1 MFLDER
7 TGVALQTR
15 DERDNVIAQ
24 THDNIGS
31 AIETASGSAALASY
45 VILSP
50 GTESGI
56 NSAQVKSKDL
66 VQGERRD
73 RKFFFWHDRAEVAN
87 AVGVHPVKFF
97 AIVMMLASSAF
108 AWPWSSDKKNA
119 EDEARIKD
127 SLLQVEVRNLQ
138 REVETLTR
146 IRMQKADSLEK
157 LDAKHWSNRYAESQ
171 LTEEHQNVTR
181 ELDGRYSKLS
191 TDLGRVTEEVMAS
204 KNVTEEAEEKAKGE
218 EISFDALNTQIK
230 LSIEKTLGDVAGD
243 YPLGMN
249 KRLLRLRQASA
260 EAEKKVPNTIAA
272 VQGYMADLLARHELT
287 YTQFYGAELS
297 QVGSR
302 PDVNVNRLRLGTV
315 FLGEVAGDNGDVQ
328 ALLRSGALQGKVFE
342 WNANL
347 PTEIAANIKAAVN
360 QVGSMPG
367 AAASAS
373 QSATVA
379 IPLDVL
385 QNKAIKNSITDT
397 KELTWTEEFQ
407 AFFKKGG
414 FVMYPLMLVAIIAL
428 LLFLERFIVLT
439 YRGHLGRRFTKKM
452 NALVAE
458 KKYEDAANLCLD
470 KKTSLAMVLFAVLN
484 KVNDTR
490 ENAERSLQEALLREQ
505 PKLER
510 RMGLLAAMGTIAPL
524 LGLLGTVTGII
535 TLFTVI
541 TEVGTNDARVLAGGI
556 SEALV
561 TTEMGLVIAIP
572 VMILHGLLSEKIEK
586 ITSELYV
593 QSTSLMNKVF
603 GKES

>member
-1 MFLDER
+1 MILDER
-7 TGVALQTR
+7 TGMALQTR
-15 DERDNVIAQ
+15 DE
-24 THDNIGS
+24 
-31 AIETASGSAALASY
+31 SGSTS
-45 VILSP
+45 SP
-50 GTESGI
+50 TECHSER
-56 NSAQVKSKDL
+56 NEVKS
-66 VQGERRD
+66 
-73 RKFFFWHDRAEVAN
+73 N
-87 AVGVHPVKFF
+87 NPVKFL
-97 AIVMMLASSAF
+97 AVILLLASSAF
-108 AWPWSSDKKNA
+108 AWPWSNDKKSA

-171 LTEEHQNVTR
+171 LTEEHQNKTR

-191 TDLGRVTEEVMAS
+191 TDLGRVTEEVMAN
-204 KNVTEEAEEKAKGE
+204 KNVTEEAEEKSKSE
-218 EISFDALNTQIK
+218 EIAFDALNTQVK

-243 YPLGMN
+243 YPVGMN
-249 KRLLRLRQASA
+249 KRLLNLKRASA

-272 VQGYMADLLARHELT
+272 VQGYMADLLARHEVT
-287 YTQFYGAELS
+287 YTQSYGAELS
-297 QVGSR
+297 QVGTR
-302 PDVNVNRLRLGTV
+302 PDVNVNRLRMGTV
-315 FLGEVAGDNGDVQ
+315 FLGEVANDNGDVQ

-347 PTEIAANIKAAVN
+347 PTEMAANIKAAVN
-360 QVGSMPG
+360 QAGTVTGG
-367 AAASAS
+367 ATDAL
-373 QSATVA
+373 SATIA

-385 QNKAIKNSITDT
+385 QNKAIKNSITDA
-397 KELTWTEEFQ
+397 KELTWTEEFK

-414 FVMYPLMLVAIIAL
+414 IVMYPLSLVAIIAF
-428 LLFLERFIVLT
+428 LLFLERFIMLS

-452 NALVAE
+452 DALVAE
-458 KKYEDAANLCLD
+458 KKYEDAANLCL
-470 KKTSLAMVLFAVLN
+470 KKETSLAMVLFAVLN

-603 GKES
+603 GKEKVD

>member
-1 MFLDER
+1 
-7 TGVALQTR
+7 
-15 DERDNVIAQ
+15 
-24 THDNIGS
+24 
-31 AIETASGSAALASY
+31 
-45 VILSP
+45 
-50 GTESGI
+50 
-56 NSAQVKSKDL
+56 
-66 VQGERRD
+66 
-73 RKFFFWHDRAEVAN
+73 
-87 AVGVHPVKFF
+87 
-97 AIVMMLASSAF
+97 
-108 AWPWSSDKKNA
+108 
-119 EDEARIKD
+119 
-127 SLLQVEVRNLQ
+127 
-138 REVETLTR
+138 
-146 IRMQKADSLEK
+146 
-157 LDAKHWSNRYAESQ
+157 
-171 LTEEHQNVTR
+171 
-181 ELDGRYSKLS
+181 
-191 TDLGRVTEEVMAS
+191 
-204 KNVTEEAEEKAKGE
+204 
-218 EISFDALNTQIK
+218 
-230 LSIEKTLGDVAGD
+230 
-243 YPLGMN
+243 
-249 KRLLRLRQASA
+249 
-260 EAEKKVPNTIAA
+260 
-272 VQGYMADLLARHELT
+272 LLARHELT
-287 YTQFYGAELS
+287 YTQYYGAELS

-347 PTEIAANIKAAVN
+347 PTEMAANIKAAVD
-360 QVGSMPG
+360 QVGNLPS

-397 KELTWTEEFQ
+397 KELTWTEEFK

-414 FVMYPLMLVAIIAL
+414 IVMYPLMLVAIIAL

-458 KKYEDAANLCLD
+458 KKYEDAANLCL
-470 KKTSLAMVLFAVLN
+470 KKETSLAMVLYAVLN

-603 GKES
+603 GKEKVD

>member
-1 MFLDER
+1 MILDER
-7 TGVALQTR
+7 TGMALQTR
-15 DERDNVIAQ
+15 DE
-24 THDNIGS
+24 
-31 AIETASGSAALASY
+31 SGSTS
-45 VILSP
+45 SP
-50 GTESGI
+50 TECHSER
-56 NSAQVKSKDL
+56 NEVKSKD
-66 VQGERRD
+66 
-73 RKFFFWHDRAEVAN
+73 
-87 AVGVHPVKFF
+87 PVKFL
-97 AIVMMLASSAF
+97 AVILLLASSAF
-108 AWPWSSDKKNA
+108 AWPWSSDKKSA

-171 LTEEHQNVTR
+171 LTEEHQNKTR

-191 TDLGRVTEEVMAS
+191 TDLGRVTEEVMAN
-204 KNVTEEAEEKAKGE
+204 KNVTEEAEEKSKSE
-218 EISFDALNTQIK
+218 EIAFDALNTQVK

-243 YPLGMN
+243 YPVGMN
-249 KRLLRLRQASA
+249 KRLLNLKRASA

-272 VQGYMADLLARHELT
+272 VQGYMADLLARHEVT
-287 YTQFYGAELS
+287 YTQSYGAELS
-297 QVGSR
+297 QVGTR
-302 PDVNVNRLRLGTV
+302 PDVNVNRLRMGTV
-315 FLGEVAGDNGDVQ
+315 FLGEVANDNGDVQ

-347 PTEIAANIKAAVN
+347 PTEMAANIKAAVD
-360 QVGSMPG
+360 QAGSV
-367 AAASAS
+367 ASAATDA
-373 QSATVA
+373 QSATIA

-385 QNKAIKNSITDT
+385 QNKAIKNSITDA
-397 KELTWTEEFQ
+397 KELTWTEEFKS
-407 AFFKKGG
+407 FFKKGG
-414 FVMYPLMLVAIIAL
+414 IVMYPLSLVAIIAF
-428 LLFLERFIVLT
+428 LLFLERFIMLS

-452 NALVAE
+452 DALVAE
-458 KKYEDAANLCLD
+458 KKYEDAANLCL
-470 KKTSLAMVLFAVLN
+470 KKETSLAMVLFAVLN

-603 GKES
+603 GKEKVD

>member
-1 MFLDER
+1 MILDER
-7 TGVALQTR
+7 TGAALQTR
-15 DERDNVIAQ
+15 DE
-24 THDNIGS
+24 
-31 AIETASGSAALASY
+31 SGSTS
-45 VILSP
+45 SP
-50 GTESGI
+50 TECHSER
-56 NSAQVKSKDL
+56 NEVKSK
-66 VQGERRD
+66 
-73 RKFFFWHDRAEVAN
+73 N
-87 AVGVHPVKFF
+87 PVKYVIARSEVTKQSMHRIIFTLVLLF
-97 AIVMMLASSAF
+97 SSSAF
-108 AWPWSSDKKNA
+108 AWPWSSDKKSA

-171 LTEEHQNVTR
+171 LTEEHQNKTR

-191 TDLGRVTEEVMAS
+191 TDLGRVTEEVMAN
-204 KNVTEEAEEKAKGE
+204 KNVTEEAEEKAKSE
-218 EISFDALNTQIK
+218 EIAFDALNTQVK

-243 YPLGMN
+243 YPVGMN
-249 KRLLRLRQASA
+249 KRLLNLKRASA

-272 VQGYMADLLARHELT
+272 VQGYMADLLARHEVT
-287 YTQFYGAELS
+287 YTQSYGAELS
-297 QVGSR
+297 QVGTR

-315 FLGEVAGDNGDVQ
+315 FLGEVANDNGDVQ

-347 PTEIAANIKAAVN
+347 PTEMAANIKAAVN
-360 QVGSMPG
+360 QAG
-367 AAASAS
+367 AVASA
-373 QSATVA
+373 ATDAQATIA

-385 QNKAIKNSITDT
+385 QNKAIKNSITDA
-397 KELTWTEEFQ
+397 KELTWTEEFKS
-407 AFFKKGG
+407 FFKKGG
-414 FVMYPLMLVAIIAL
+414 IVMYPLSLVAIIAL
-428 LLFLERFIVLT
+428 LLFLERFIMLS

-452 NALVAE
+452 DALIAE
-458 KKYEDAANLCLD
+458 KKYEEAANLCL
-470 KKTSLAMVLFAVLN
+470 KKETSLAMVLFAVLN

-603 GKES
+603 GKESK

>member
-1 MFLDER
+1 MILDER
-7 TGVALQTR
+7 RQPCKAS
-15 DERDNVIAQ
+15 E
-24 THDNIGS
+24 GS
-31 AIETASGSAALASY
+31 G
-45 VILSP
+45 VILN
-50 GTESGI
+50 GAR
-56 NSAQVKSKDL
+56 SAKSKDL
-66 VQGERRD
+66 
-73 RKFFFWHDRAEVAN
+73 KT
-87 AVGVHPVKFF
+87 F
-97 AIVMMLASSAF
+97 AILVSIILMLASSAF
-108 AWPWSSDKKNA
+108 AWPWSSDKKSA

-171 LTEEHQNVTR
+171 LTEEHQNETR

-191 TDLGRVTEEVMAS
+191 TDLGRITEEAMSS
-204 KNVTEEAEEKAKGE
+204 KSVTEEAEEKSKSE
-218 EISFDALNTQIK
+218 EIAFDALNTQIK

-243 YPLGMN
+243 YPVGMN
-249 KRLLRLRQASA
+249 ARLLRLKQANI
-260 EAEKKVPNTIAA
+260 EADKKTPNTIAA
-272 VQGYMADLLARHELT
+272 VQGFMDDLLKRHEVT
-287 YTQFYGAELS
+287 YTQFYGNEVS

-315 FLGEVAGDNGDVQ
+315 FLGEIANDNGDVQ
-328 ALLRSGALQGKVFE
+328 ALMRSGALQGKIFE
-342 WNANL
+342 WNAKL
-347 PTEIAANIKAAVN
+347 PTEISQNVKQAVTQAGSAPAANGV
-360 QVGSMPG
+360 VS
-367 AAASAS
+367 
-373 QSATVA
+373 

-385 QNKAIKNSITDT
+385 QNKAIKNSISDV
-397 KELTWTEEFQ
+397 KELTWTEQFK

-414 FVMYPLMLVAIIAL
+414 IVMYPLMFVAIIAL
-428 LLFLERFIVLT
+428 LLFLERFVMLS
-439 YRGHLGRRFTKKM
+439 YRGRIGRRFSKQM
-452 NALVAE
+452 NELVVE
-458 KKYEDAANLCLD
+458 KKFEDAANLCLQ
-470 KKTSLAMVLFAVLN
+470 KETSLSRVLFAVLN
-484 KVNDTR
+484 KAKDSR
-490 ENAERSLQEALLREQ
+490 ENAERSLNEALLREQ

-556 SEALV
+556 SEALI

-593 QSTSLMNKVF
+593 QSTWLLNQVF
-603 GKES
+603 GKESK

>member
-1 MFLDER
+1 MILDER
-7 TGVALQTR
+7 TGMVLQTR
-15 DERDNVIAQ
+15 DE
-24 THDNIGS
+24 
-31 AIETASGSAALASY
+31 SGSTN
-45 VILSP
+45 SP
-50 GTESGI
+50 TECHSER
-56 NSAQVKSKDL
+56 NEVKSKD
-66 VQGERRD
+66 
-73 RKFFFWHDRAEVAN
+73 
-87 AVGVHPVKFF
+87 PVKFL
-97 AIVMMLASSAF
+97 AVILLLASSAF
-108 AWPWSSDKKNA
+108 AWPWSSDKKSA

-171 LTEEHQNVTR
+171 LTEEHQNKTR

-191 TDLGRVTEEVMAS
+191 TDLGRVTEEVMAN
-204 KNVTEEAEEKAKGE
+204 KNVTEEAEEKSKSE
-218 EISFDALNTQIK
+218 EIAFDALNTQVK

-243 YPLGMN
+243 YPVGMN
-249 KRLLRLRQASA
+249 KRLLNLKRASA

-272 VQGYMADLLARHELT
+272 VQGYMADLLARHEVT
-287 YTQFYGAELS
+287 YTQSYGAELS
-297 QVGSR
+297 QVGTR

-315 FLGEVAGDNGDVQ
+315 FLGEVANDNGDVQ

-347 PTEIAANIKAAVN
+347 PTEMAANIKSAVN
-360 QVGSMPG
+360 QAGSV
-367 AAASAS
+367 ASAATDA
-373 QSATVA
+373 QSATIA

-397 KELTWTEEFQ
+397 KELTWTEEFKL
-407 AFFKKGG
+407 FFKKGG
-414 FVMYPLMLVAIIAL
+414 IVMYPLMLVAIIAL
-428 LLFLERFIVLT
+428 LLFLERFVMLS

-452 NALVAE
+452 DALVAE
-458 KKYEDAANLCLD
+458 KKYEEAANLCL
-470 KKTSLAMVLFAVLN
+470 KKETSLAMVLFAVLN

-603 GKES
+603 GKESK

>member
-1 MFLDER
+1 MILDER
-7 TGVALQTR
+7 TGMALQTR
-15 DERDNVIAQ
+15 DE
-24 THDNIGS
+24 
-31 AIETASGSAALASY
+31 SGSTSSL
-45 VILSP
+45 
-50 GTESGI
+50 TECHSER
-56 NSAQVKSKDL
+56 NEVKS
-66 VQGERRD
+66 
-73 RKFFFWHDRAEVAN
+73 N
-87 AVGVHPVKFF
+87 NPVKFL
-97 AIVMMLASSAF
+97 AVILLLASSAF
-108 AWPWSSDKKNA
+108 AWPWSSDKKSA

-171 LTEEHQNVTR
+171 LTEEHQNKTR

-191 TDLGRVTEEVMAS
+191 TDLGRVTEEVMAN
-204 KNVTEEAEEKAKGE
+204 KNVTEEAEEKSKSE
-218 EISFDALNTQIK
+218 EIAFDALNTQVK

-243 YPLGMN
+243 YPVGMN
-249 KRLLRLRQASA
+249 KRLLNLKRASA

-272 VQGYMADLLARHELT
+272 VQGYMADLLARHEVT
-287 YTQFYGAELS
+287 YTQSYGAELS
-297 QVGSR
+297 QVGTR
-302 PDVNVNRLRLGTV
+302 PDVNVNRLRMGTV
-315 FLGEVAGDNGDVQ
+315 FLGEVANDNGDVQ

-347 PTEIAANIKAAVN
+347 PTEMAANIKAAVN
-360 QVGSMPG
+360 QAGTVTG
-367 AAASAS
+367 ATTDAL
-373 QSATVA
+373 SATIA

-385 QNKAIKNSITDT
+385 QNKAIKNSITDA
-397 KELTWTEEFQ
+397 KELTWTEEFK

-414 FVMYPLMLVAIIAL
+414 IVMYPLSLVAIIAF
-428 LLFLERFIVLT
+428 LLFLERFIMLS

-452 NALVAE
+452 DALVAE
-458 KKYEDAANLCLD
+458 KKYEDAANLCL
-470 KKTSLAMVLFAVLN
+470 KKETSLAMVLFAVLN

-541 TEVGTNDARVLAGGI
+541 TEVGTNDARVLAGGL

-603 GKES
+603 GKESK

>member
-1 MFLDER
+1 MRNYRRE
-7 TGVALQTR
+7 TR
-15 DERDNVIAQ
+15 EGSNVVL
-24 THDNIGS
+24 
-31 AIETASGSAALASY
+31 SAAKNR
-45 VILSP
+45 
-50 GTESGI
+50 GR
-56 NSAQVKSKDL
+56 
-66 VQGERRD
+66 GECRE
-73 RKFFFWHDRAEVAN
+73 RKFSLWHDRADAMN
-87 AVGVHPVKFF
+87 AVGIHPVKYLS
-97 AIVMMLASSAF
+97 IILLLASSAF

-171 LTEEHQNVTR
+171 MTEEHQNETR

-191 TDLGRVTEEVMAS
+191 TDLGRVTEEVMSS
-204 KNVTEEAEEKAKGE
+204 KNVTEEVEEKAKSE
-218 EISFDALNTQIK
+218 EIAFDALNTQVR
-230 LSIEKTLGDVAGD
+230 LSIEKTMGDIAGD
-243 YPLGMN
+243 YPVGMN
-249 KRLLRLRQASA
+249 ARLLRLKQASI

-272 VQGYMADLLARHELT
+272 VQGFMTDLLERHEKT
-287 YTQFYGAELS
+287 YTQSYGTEVS

-315 FLGEVAGDNGDVQ
+315 FLGEVANDNGDVQ
-328 ALLRSGALQGKVFE
+328 ALMRSGALQGKVFE
-342 WNANL
+342 WNASL
-347 PTEIAANIKAAVN
+347 PTEIAASIKQTVN
-360 QVGSMPG
+360 HAGSG
-367 AAASAS
+367 ASSNAN
-373 QSATVA
+373 V
-379 IPLDVL
+379 IMVPLDVL
-385 QNKAIKNSITDT
+385 QNKAIKNSISDV
-397 KELTWTEEFQ
+397 KELTWTEQFR

-414 FVMYPLMLVAIIAL
+414 IVMYPLALVAIIAL
-428 LLFLERFIVLT
+428 LLFLERFLVLT

-452 NALVAE
+452 DALVAD
-458 KKYEDAANLCLD
+458 KKYEDAANLCL
-470 KKTSLAMVLFAVLN
+470 KKETSLSMVLFAVLN

-556 SEALV
+556 SEALI

-603 GKES
+603 GKESCQKGCLDSGSVRQAH

>member
-1 MFLDER
+1 MNNEKLKMNFQSER
-7 TGVALQTR
+7 MV
-15 DERDNVIAQ
+15 E
-24 THDNIGS
+24 GS
-31 AIETASGSAALASY
+31 RNG
-45 VILSP
+45 VILS
-50 GTESGI
+50 GAK
-56 NSAQVKSKDL
+56 N
-66 VQGERRD
+66 
-73 RKFFFWHDRAEVAN
+73 
-87 AVGVHPVKFF
+87 PVKFLS
-97 AIVMMLASSAF
+97 IVLLLASSAF

-171 LTEEHQNVTR
+171 LTDEHQNKTR

-191 TDLGRVTEEVMAS
+191 TDLGRVTEEVMAN
-204 KNVTEEAEEKAKGE
+204 KNVTEEAEEKSKSE
-218 EISFDALNTQIK
+218 EIAFDALNTQVK

-243 YPLGMN
+243 YPVGMN
-249 KRLLRLRQASA
+249 KRLLNLKRASA
-260 EAEKKVPNTIAA
+260 EAEKNVPNTIAA
-272 VQGYMADLLARHELT
+272 VQGYMADLLARHEVT
-287 YTQFYGAELS
+287 YTQSYGAELS

-302 PDVNVNRLRLGTV
+302 PDVNVTRMRLGTV
-315 FLGEVAGDNGDVQ
+315 FLGEVANDNGDVQ

-347 PTEIAANIKAAVN
+347 PTEMAANIKSAVN
-360 QVGSMPG
+360 QAGSV
-367 AAASAS
+367 ASAASGA
-373 QSATVA
+373 QSATIA

-397 KELTWTEEFQ
+397 KELTWTEEFK

-414 FVMYPLMLVAIIAL
+414 IVMYPLSLVAIIAL
-428 LLFLERFIVLT
+428 LLFLERFIMLS

-452 NALVAE
+452 DALVAE
-458 KKYEDAANLCLD
+458 KKYEDAANLCL
-470 KKTSLAMVLFAVLN
+470 KKETSLAMVLFAVLN

-603 GKES
+603 GKEKVD

>member
-1 MFLDER
+1 MK
-7 TGVALQTR
+7 
-15 DERDNVIAQ
+15 NVIARSETENSVRNVIARSGTKIPVRNVIARSMATKQ
-24 THDNIGS
+24 SMRFKS
-31 AIETASGSAALASY
+31 AI
-45 VILSP
+45 
-50 GTESGI
+50 
-56 NSAQVKSKDL
+56 L
-66 VQGERRD
+66 VSVVLL
-73 RKFFFWHDRAEVAN
+73 F
-87 AVGVHPVKFF
+87 
-97 AIVMMLASSAF
+97 ASSAF
-108 AWPWSSDKKNA
+108 AWPWSNDGKKKA

-171 LTEEHQNVTR
+171 MTEEHQNATR

-191 TDLGRVTEEVMAS
+191 TDLGRVTEEAMSS
-204 KNVTEEAEEKAKGE
+204 KNVTEEAEEKSKSE
-218 EISFDALNTQIK
+218 EIAFDALNTQIK

-243 YPLGMN
+243 YPVGMN
-249 KRLLRLRQASA
+249 ARLLNLKQASI
-260 EAEKKVPNTIAA
+260 EAEKKEPNTVAA
-272 VQGYMADLLARHELT
+272 VQGFMGDLLKRHEVT
-287 YTQFYGAELS
+287 YSQTFGAEIS

-302 PDVNVNRLRLGTV
+302 PDVNVTRMRLGTV
-315 FLGEVAGDNGDVQ
+315 FLGEVANDNGDVQ
-328 ALLRSGALQGKVFE
+328 ALMRSGALQGKIFE

-347 PTEIAANIKAAVN
+347 PTEMATNIKAAVN
-360 QVGSMPG
+360 QAGSAPTANG
-367 AAASAS
+367 IVS
-373 QSATVA
+373 

-385 QNKAIKNSITDT
+385 QNKAIKNSISDV
-397 KELTWTEEFQ
+397 KELTWTEKFQ

-414 FVMYPLMLVAIIAL
+414 IVMYPLMLVAIIAL
-428 LLFLERFIVLT
+428 LLFLERFVMLS

-452 NALVAE
+452 NVLVNE
-458 KKYEDAANLCLD
+458 KKYEEAANLCL
-470 KKTSLAMVLFAVLN
+470 KKQTSLAMVLFAVLN
-484 KVNDTR
+484 KANDSR
-490 ENAERSLQEALLREQ
+490 ENAERSLQESLLREQ

-593 QSTSLMNKVF
+593 QSTSLMNKIF
-603 GKES
+603 GKESK

>member
-1 MFLDER
+1 MILDER
-7 TGVALQTR
+7 TGFALQTK
-15 DERDNVIAQ
+15 DERN
-24 THDNIGS
+24 G
-31 AIETASGSAALASY
+31 
-45 VILSP
+45 VILS
-50 GTESGI
+50 GAH
-56 NSAQVKSKDL
+56 SAKSK
-66 VQGERRD
+66 
-73 RKFFFWHDRAEVAN
+73 N
-87 AVGVHPVKFF
+87 PVKFL
-97 AIVMMLASSAF
+97 AIVLMLASSAF
-108 AWPWSSDKKNA
+108 AWPWSSDKKSA

-127 SLLQVEVRNLQ
+127 SLLQIEVRNLQ

-171 LTEEHQNVTR
+171 LTEEHQNKTR

-191 TDLGRVTEEVMAS
+191 TDLGRVTEEVMAN
-204 KNVTEEAEEKAKGE
+204 KNVTEEAEEKSKSE
-218 EISFDALNTQIK
+218 EIAFDALNTQVK

-243 YPLGMN
+243 YPVGMN
-249 KRLLRLRQASA
+249 KRLLNLKRASA

-272 VQGYMADLLARHELT
+272 VQGYMADLLARHEVT
-287 YTQFYGAELS
+287 YTQSYGAELS
-297 QVGSR
+297 QVGTR

-315 FLGEVAGDNGDVQ
+315 FLGEVASDNGDVQ

-347 PTEIAANIKAAVN
+347 PTEMAANIKTAVN
-360 QVGSMPG
+360 QAGSVTG
-367 AAASAS
+367 AATDAL
-373 QSATVA
+373 SATIA

-397 KELTWTEEFQ
+397 KELTWTEEFKS
-407 AFFKKGG
+407 FFKKGG
-414 FVMYPLMLVAIIAL
+414 IVMYPLMLVAIIAL
-428 LLFLERFIVLT
+428 LLFLERFVMLS

-452 NALVAE
+452 DALVAE
-458 KKYEDAANLCLD
+458 KKYEEAANLCL
-470 KKTSLAMVLFAVLN
+470 KKETSLAMVLFAVLN

-603 GKES
+603 GKESK

>member
-1 MFLDER
+1 MILDER
-7 TGVALQTR
+7 TGMALQTR
-15 DERDNVIAQ
+15 DERNSVILSEARSAKSKNPVKNVIARSFATKQ
-24 THDNIGS
+24 SMHRIIFT
-31 AIETASGSAALASY
+31 
-45 VILSP
+45 
-50 GTESGI
+50 
-56 NSAQVKSKDL
+56 L
-66 VQGERRD
+66 VLL
-73 RKFFFWHDRAEVAN
+73 F
-87 AVGVHPVKFF
+87 
-97 AIVMMLASSAF
+97 SSSVF
-108 AWPWSSDKKNA
+108 AWPWSSDKKSA

-171 LTEEHQNVTR
+171 LTEEHQNKTR

-191 TDLGRVTEEVMAS
+191 TDLGRVTEEVMAN
-204 KNVTEEAEEKAKGE
+204 KNVTEEAEEKSKSE
-218 EISFDALNTQIK
+218 EIAFDALNTQVK

-243 YPLGMN
+243 YPVGMN
-249 KRLLRLRQASA
+249 KRLLNLKRASA

-272 VQGYMADLLARHELT
+272 VQGYMADLLARHEVT
-287 YTQFYGAELS
+287 YTQSYGAELS
-297 QVGSR
+297 QVGTR

-315 FLGEVAGDNGDVQ
+315 FLGEVANDNGDVQ

-347 PTEIAANIKAAVN
+347 PTEMAANIKSAVN
-360 QVGSMPG
+360 QAGSV
-367 AAASAS
+367 ASA
-373 QSATVA
+373 ATDAQATIA

-397 KELTWTEEFQ
+397 KELTWTEEFK

-414 FVMYPLMLVAIIAL
+414 IVMYPLMLVAIIAL
-428 LLFLERFIVLT
+428 LLFLERFVMLS

-452 NALVAE
+452 DALVAE
-458 KKYEDAANLCLD
+458 KKYEEAANLCL
-470 KKTSLAMVLFAVLN
+470 KKETSLAMVLFAVLN

-603 GKES
+603 GKESK

>member
-1 MFLDER
+1 MNP
-7 TGVALQTR
+7 
-15 DERDNVIAQ
+15 NVIL
-24 THDNIGS
+24 N
-31 AIETASGSAALASY
+31 E
-45 VILSP
+45 
-50 GTESGI
+50 
-56 NSAQVKSKDL
+56 VKNP

-73 RKFFFWHDRAEVAN
+73 RKFSFWHDRAEAAN
-87 AVGVHPVKFF
+87 AVGVHPVKFLT
-97 AIVMMLASSAF
+97 IVLLLASSAF

-218 EISFDALNTQIK
+218 EISFDAFNTQ
-230 LSIEKTLGDVAGD
+230 V
-243 YPLGMN
+243 

-287 YTQFYGAELS
+287 YTQYYGAELS

-347 PTEIAANIKAAVN
+347 PTEMAANIKAAVD
-360 QVGSMPG
+360 QVGNLPG
-367 AAASAS
+367 AVASAS

-397 KELTWTEEFQ
+397 KELTWTEEFK

-414 FVMYPLMLVAIIAL
+414 IVMYPLMLVAIIAL

-458 KKYEDAANLCLD
+458 KKYEDAANLCL
-470 KKTSLAMVLFAVLN
+470 KKETSLAMVLYAVLN

-603 GKES
+603 GKESK

>member
-7 TGVALQTR
+7 RQPCKAR
-15 DERDNVIAQ
+15 E
-24 THDNIGS
+24 S
-31 AIETASGSAALASY
+31 SS
-45 VILSP
+45 VILSEVE
-50 GTESGI
+50 GSGE
-56 NSAQVKSKDL
+56 AML
-66 VQGERRD
+66 
-73 RKFFFWHDRAEVAN
+73 N
-87 AVGVHPVKFF
+87 AVILGAKRRESMRF
-97 AIVMMLASSAF
+97 AILVSIILMFASSAF
-108 AWPWSSDKKNA
+108 AWPWSNDDNKKA

-171 LTEEHQNVTR
+171 MTEEHQNKTR

-191 TDLGRVTEEVMAS
+191 TDLGRVTEEAMSS
-204 KNVTEEAEEKAKGE
+204 KNITEEAEEKSKGE
-218 EISFDALNTQIK
+218 EISFDALNTQVK

-243 YPLGMN
+243 YPVGMN
-249 KRLLRLRQASA
+249 ARLLRLKQASI
-260 EAEKKVPNTIAA
+260 EAEKKTPNTIAA
-272 VQGYMADLLARHELT
+272 VQGFMDDLLKRHEVT
-287 YTQFYGAELS
+287 YTQFYGAEIS

-315 FLGEVAGDNGDVQ
+315 FLGEVANDNGNVQ
-328 ALLRSGALQGKVFE
+328 ALMRSGALQGKIFE

-347 PTEIAANIKAAVN
+347 PTEMATNIKQAVN
-360 QVGSMPG
+360 QAGSTAEAKAG
-367 AAASAS
+367 IVS
-373 QSATVA
+373 

-385 QNKAIKNSITDT
+385 QNKAVKNSISDV
-397 KELTWTEEFQ
+397 KELTWTEKAK

-414 FVMYPLMLVAIIAL
+414 IVMYPLALVAIIAL
-428 LLFLERFIVLT
+428 LLFLERLLVLS
-439 YRGHLGRRFTKKM
+439 YRGKIGRRFIKKM
-452 NALVAE
+452 DALVAE
-458 KKYEDAANLCLD
+458 KKYDEAASLCL
-470 KKTSLAMVLFAVLN
+470 KRETSLSMVLFSVLN

-556 SEALV
+556 SEALI

-603 GKES
+603 GKGKVE

>member
-1 MFLDER
+1 MILDER
-7 TGVALQTR
+7 TGFALQTK
-15 DERDNVIAQ
+15 DERN
-24 THDNIGS
+24 G
-31 AIETASGSAALASY
+31 
-45 VILSP
+45 VILS
-50 GTESGI
+50 GAR
-56 NSAQVKSKDL
+56 SAKSKDL
-66 VQGERRD
+66 V
-73 RKFFFWHDRAEVAN
+73 KFL
-87 AVGVHPVKFF
+87 AV
-97 AIVMMLASSAF
+97 ILLLASSAF
-108 AWPWSSDKKNA
+108 AWPWSSDKKSA

-171 LTEEHQNVTR
+171 LTEEHQNKTR

-191 TDLGRVTEEVMAS
+191 TDLGRVTEEVMAN
-204 KNVTEEAEEKAKGE
+204 KNVTEEAEEKSKSE
-218 EISFDALNTQIK
+218 EIAFDALNTQVK

-243 YPLGMN
+243 YPVGMN
-249 KRLLRLRQASA
+249 KRLLNLKRASA

-272 VQGYMADLLARHELT
+272 VQGYMADLLARHEVT
-287 YTQFYGAELS
+287 YTQSYGAELS
-297 QVGSR
+297 QVSTR

-315 FLGEVAGDNGDVQ
+315 FLGEVASDNGDVQ

-347 PTEIAANIKAAVN
+347 PTEMAANIKSAVN
-360 QVGSMPG
+360 QAGSV
-367 AAASAS
+367 ASAASGA
-373 QSATVA
+373 QSATIA

-385 QNKAIKNSITDT
+385 QNKAIKNSITDA
-397 KELTWTEEFQ
+397 KELTWTEEFK

-414 FVMYPLMLVAIIAL
+414 IVMYPLSLVAIIAF
-428 LLFLERFIVLT
+428 LLFLERFIMLS

-452 NALVAE
+452 DALVAE
-458 KKYEDAANLCLD
+458 KKYEDAANLCL
-470 KKTSLAMVLFAVLN
+470 KKETSLAMVLFAVLN

-603 GKES
+603 GKEKVD

>member
-1 MFLDER
+1 MILDER
-7 TGVALQTR
+7 TGMALQTR
-15 DERDNVIAQ
+15 DE
-24 THDNIGS
+24 
-31 AIETASGSAALASY
+31 SGSAS
-45 VILSP
+45 SP
-50 GTESGI
+50 TECHSER
-56 NSAQVKSKDL
+56 NEVKSKD
-66 VQGERRD
+66 
-73 RKFFFWHDRAEVAN
+73 
-87 AVGVHPVKFF
+87 PVKFF
-97 AIVMMLASSAF
+97 AIVLMLASSAF
-108 AWPWSSDKKNA
+108 AWPWSSDKKSA

-171 LTEEHQNVTR
+171 LTEEHQNKTR

-191 TDLGRVTEEVMAS
+191 TDLGRVTEEVMAN
-204 KNVTEEAEEKAKGE
+204 KNVTEEAEEKSKSE
-218 EISFDALNTQIK
+218 EIAFDALNTQVK

-243 YPLGMN
+243 YPVGMN
-249 KRLLRLRQASA
+249 KRLLNLKRASA

-272 VQGYMADLLARHELT
+272 VQGYMADLLARHEVT
-287 YTQFYGAELS
+287 YTQSYGAELS
-297 QVGSR
+297 QVGTR
-302 PDVNVNRLRLGTV
+302 PDVNVNRLRMGTV
-315 FLGEVAGDNGDVQ
+315 FLGEVANDNGDVQ

-347 PTEIAANIKAAVN
+347 PTEMAANIKAAVN
-360 QVGSMPG
+360 QAGTVTGG
-367 AAASAS
+367 ATDAL
-373 QSATVA
+373 SATIA

-385 QNKAIKNSITDT
+385 QNKAIKNSITDA
-397 KELTWTEEFQ
+397 KELTWTEEFK

-414 FVMYPLMLVAIIAL
+414 IVMYPLSLVAIIAF
-428 LLFLERFIVLT
+428 LLFLERFIMLS

-452 NALVAE
+452 DALVAE
-458 KKYEDAANLCLD
+458 KKYEDAANLCL
-470 KKTSLAMVLFAVLN
+470 KKETSLAMVLFAVLN

-603 GKES
+603 GKEKVD